1 MNVSLL
7 LTAVQNKLTTRKNP
21 NVVESQNLLLETPE
35 DLQNQLNS
43 FLLYCKKWK
52 LEILLKKNISYF
64 LKRNGQKIT
73 FYYNNIENEIVK
85 HFIYLEVILLPSEYF
100 IQTKNMQLK
109 ELQTC
114 MVF

>member
-1 MNVSLL
+1 MNISLL

-52 LEILLKKNISYF
+52 LEILLKK
-64 LKRNGQKIT
+64 T
-73 FYYNNIENEIVK
+73 IVI
-85 HFIYLEVILLPSEYF
+85 F
-100 IQTKNMQLK
+100 
-109 ELQTC
+109 
-114 MVF
+114 